1 MSVANVVKTGVA
13 IAGAVAQGVS
23 ALKAGSSNQS
33 QKPSFG
39 QVAGT
44 NFLDL
49 LITQIVNQ
57 NPLEPMSNE
66 TMVAQMTA
74 MQTLDKIETLN
85 ERVNTLMIHQ
95 NLMNSTNLIG
105 KYVRIYDSYDD
116 TELIGKVEGIKI
128 ERGFPGVVVNGQ
140 FYDVTKVQEIA
151 QL

>member
-1 MSVANVVKTGVA
+1 MSVASAIKTGAA
-13 IAGAVAQGVS
+13 IVGAVAQGVS
-23 ALKAGSSNQS
+23 ALKAGSANQQ
-33 QKPSFG
+33 QKPSLG

-85 ERVNTLMIHQ
+85 ERINTMMLHQ

-105 KYVRIYDSYDD
+105 KHVRILDANEDV
-116 TELIGKVEGIKI
+116 ELVGKVEGIMI
-128 ERGFPGVVVNGQ
+128 QRGFPGVVVGGR
-140 FYDVTKVQEIA
+140 FYDIMKVQEIA
-151 QL
+151 Q